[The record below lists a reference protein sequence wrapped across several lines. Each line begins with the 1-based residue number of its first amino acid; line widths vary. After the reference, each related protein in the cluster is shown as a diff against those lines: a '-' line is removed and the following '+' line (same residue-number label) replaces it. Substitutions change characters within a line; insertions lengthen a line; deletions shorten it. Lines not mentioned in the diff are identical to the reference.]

1 MAVLISA
8 LRRSLVSEAMGRKP
22 WGQDLV
28 ETDAAGV
35 LARGFL
41 LPALNGGSGFAL
53 AFLSGLFVELP
64 LVDFGEYAG
73 FFTGA
78 LEAAHGHV
86 KRFVLA
92 DSD

>member
-1 MAVLISA
+1 
-8 LRRSLVSEAMGRKP
+8 
-22 WGQDLV
+22 
-28 ETDAAGV
+28 
-35 LARGFL
+35 
-41 LPALNGGSGFAL
+41 
-53 AFLSGLFVELP
+53 
-64 LVDFGEYAG
+64 VDFGEYAG